1 MGITVQSGEPT
12 PELVG
17 GLITGELPMGW
28 GLARSTS
35 GKVTVIVLV
44 GVGSVAVVGVGL
56 VVVVGVGA
64 VVVGVRCAAPDI
76 PALGTG
82 VVGVGVAQVRG

>member
-1 MGITVQSGEPT
+1 
-12 PELVG
+12 
-17 GLITGELPMGW
+17 MGW

-35 GKVTVIVLV
+35 GRVTVISLV
-44 GVGSVAVVGVGL
+44 GVRL

-82 VVGVGVAQVRG
+82 VVGVVVNVMVC

>member
-1 MGITVQSGEPT
+1 
-12 PELVG
+12 
-17 GLITGELPMGW
+17 MGW
-28 GLARSTS
+28 GLARSSS

-44 GVGSVAVVGVGL
+44 GVGS

-76 PALGTG
+76 PALVTC
-82 VVGVGVAQVRG
+82 VVGVSVGVVIFQVSR

>member
-1 MGITVQSGEPT
+1 
-12 PELVG
+12 
-17 GLITGELPMGW
+17 MGW

-44 GVGSVAVVGVGL
+44 GVGSV
-56 VVVVGVGA
+56 VVVGVGA

-76 PALGTG
+76 LALSTG
-82 VVGVGVAQVRG
+82 VVGVSVGVVVFQVSR